1 MDGFAEVIVDVAR
14 RQVAAPIVDRAA
26 EFDEWAVVAAP
37 ALLRFAHVI
46 TRSDHDAS
54 DAVQDALLA
63 VYGSWRRLRRDDAY
77 EAYARRVIVNKTIS
91 RWRRIGRRERA
102 LDELGGPEVD
112 QPDLAETSTNA
123 ILAHQLLVSLPAR
136 QRAAVSL
143 RFYDDLPF
151 GQIADILGCTE
162 STARSYIHRA
172 LARLREQL
180 ADGSA
185 READHV

>member
-1 MDGFAEVIVDVAR
+1 MDVAR

-102 LDELGGPEVD
+102 LDELGG
-112 QPDLAETSTNA
+112 LRSTSQ
-123 ILAHQLLVSLPAR
+123 IW
-136 QRAAVSL
+136 L
-143 RFYDDLPF
+143 RRRPTRYWPTSCWSRCRP
-151 GQIADILGCTE
+151 GNV
-162 STARSYIHRA
+162 
-172 LARLREQL
+172 RL
-180 ADGSA
+180 
-185 READHV
+185 